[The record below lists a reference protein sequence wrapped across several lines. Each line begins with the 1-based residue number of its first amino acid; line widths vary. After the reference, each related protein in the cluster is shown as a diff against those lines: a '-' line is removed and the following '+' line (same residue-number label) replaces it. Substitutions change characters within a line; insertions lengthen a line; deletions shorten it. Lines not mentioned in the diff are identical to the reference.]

1 VRIPLPDAP
10 QGEAISFSADNL
22 NLLVASENLPSDLT
36 RVPLTPAFVDGAPAS
51 PGPVP
56 GFTDLS
62 SSGLSPVTSA
72 LIAMAVAT
80 VVVWIGGK
88 LRRSP

>member
-1 VRIPLPDAP
+1 ML
-10 QGEAISFSADNL
+10 
-22 NLLVASENLPSDLT
+22 
-36 RVPLTPAFVDGAPAS
+36 VDGAPAS
-51 PGPVP
+51 PAGPVP

-80 VVVWIGGK
+80 VVIWIGGK